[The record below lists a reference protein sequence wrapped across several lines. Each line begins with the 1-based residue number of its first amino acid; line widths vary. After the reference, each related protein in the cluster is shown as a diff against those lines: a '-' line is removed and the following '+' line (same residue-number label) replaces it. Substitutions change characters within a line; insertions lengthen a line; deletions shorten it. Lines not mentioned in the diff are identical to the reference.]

1 MSIYHDLLAALKTA
15 LPNTWAVELP
25 ERPTWP
31 AAVFNVESLPEDGW
45 VAGVA
50 YVRHTVNLVV
60 LNTDLDA
67 LEALL
72 PIGAGGAFRAALEA
86 LDAYQLEESAGDA
99 AYEPDPKVYGR
110 SLVVQLRTMHLN

>member
-1 MSIYHDLLAALKTA
+1 MSVYHDLVAALKAA

-31 AAVFNVESLPEDGW
+31 AAVFRVDSEPEDGW

-50 YVRHTVNLVV
+50 YVRHRVSLVV
-60 LNTDLDA
+60 LSPDLDELETLLPMGDGGPLRTA
-67 LEALL
+67 LEAM
-72 PIGAGGAFRAALEA
+72 E
-86 LDAYQLEESAGDA
+86 AYQFEESTADA

-110 SLVVQLRTMHLN
+110 ALEVQLRTRHV

>member
-1 MSIYHDLLAALKTA
+1 MTIYQDLLAALKTA

-31 AAVFNVESLPEDGW
+31 AAVFKVESLPEDGW

-60 LNTDLDA
+60 LSPDLDV
-67 LEALL
+67 LETLL
-72 PIGAGGAFRAALEA
+72 PMGAGGAFRTALEA
-86 LDAYQLEESAGDA
+86 LPAYQFEESAGDA
-99 AYEPDPKVYGR
+99 EYEPDPKVYGR
-110 SLVVQLRTMHLN
+110 ALVVELRTRHT